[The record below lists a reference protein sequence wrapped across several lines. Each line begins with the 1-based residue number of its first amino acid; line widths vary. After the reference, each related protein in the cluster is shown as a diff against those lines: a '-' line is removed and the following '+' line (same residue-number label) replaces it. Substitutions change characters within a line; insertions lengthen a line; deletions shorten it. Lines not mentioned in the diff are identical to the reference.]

1 MSPVNLKDWMEE
13 VVKYTLESHINE
25 TLEFDLGL
33 SKSFCSNLLKL
44 DPDDPNTSTATES
57 FEGVPP
63 YPLYKRLASA
73 LLESINSKAFCRKYS
88 DLNFIPEGSSSKQ
101 EENEWKKLVLDKGS
115 EIVNILKS
123 VVHELHVQEPFFSQ
137 LKDGKKTIEGRC
149 AIGDYNR
156 IGSGT
161 LICFNKCVVF
171 EVQDA
176 HWYASFSEMLG
187 AESLAKVLPGVETI
201 EEGIQI
207 YRNFYTEEK
216 EKTNGVLAIHVL
228 KVDVQPYACLA
239 TLLSVLSYGGVQGL
253 LGLTH
258 TTGTIPNALPPPRS
272 TLLSSFTLPYKP
284 NHLTLENL
292 MASKGSSGSTK
303 LETAYLIAESV
314 DNFLIVVFL
323 AHLYSERL
331 DRLVYEN
338 YIWLNCKF
346 SHWLEV
352 EGCTL
357 THGARAL
364 AKHANRSTSKYWG
377 TLEGSDAIENVSF
390 SPLKNG
396 VEFEVVGSRSIGCM
410 CNLKGKT
417 YLFAACAYQMSIHIL
432 DYDKNGLAMDVVCH
446 VIEHCGWLNVHI
458 VPPHGAVFEIRVA
471 DGYGAR
477 WSKDGCKFPGLSS
490 FLIRWR
496 RYGFEP
502 ACQPINSSEL
512 AELGNLRAVEYKA
525 NSALSALSASHHTPP
540 RIYPGAI
547 WRKGA
552 KTNFSRF
559 SKIFFI

>member
-284 NHLTLENL
+284 N
-292 MASKGSSGSTK
+292 
-303 LETAYLIAESV
+303 
-314 DNFLIVVFL
+314 
-323 AHLYSERL
+323 
-331 DRLVYEN
+331 
-338 YIWLNCKF
+338 
-346 SHWLEV
+346 V

-377 TLEGSDAIENVSF
+377 TLEGS
-390 SPLKNG
+390 
-396 VEFEVVGSRSIGCM
+396 
-410 CNLKGKT
+410 
-417 YLFAACAYQMSIHIL
+417 

-477 WSKDGCKFPGLSS
+477 WSKDGCKHLGATPMGFLLGITRCVWDGGTAYTRRNGQILEEVWTLLFVKKKIEFLQCCRGL
-490 FLIRWR
+490 
-496 RYGFEP
+496 
-502 ACQPINSSEL
+502 A
-512 AELGNLRAVEYKA
+512 
-525 NSALSALSASHHTPP
+525 
-540 RIYPGAI
+540 
-547 WRKGA
+547 
-552 KTNFSRF
+552 
-559 SKIFFI
+559 

>member
-1 MSPVNLKDWMEE
+1 
-13 VVKYTLESHINE
+13 
-25 TLEFDLGL
+25 
-33 SKSFCSNLLKL
+33 
-44 DPDDPNTSTATES
+44 
-57 FEGVPP
+57 
-63 YPLYKRLASA
+63 
-73 LLESINSKAFCRKYS
+73 
-88 DLNFIPEGSSSKQ
+88 
-101 EENEWKKLVLDKGS
+101 
-115 EIVNILKS
+115 
-123 VVHELHVQEPFFSQ
+123 
-137 LKDGKKTIEGRC
+137 
-149 AIGDYNR
+149 
-156 IGSGT
+156 
-161 LICFNKCVVF
+161 
-171 EVQDA
+171 
-176 HWYASFSEMLG
+176 MLG

-207 YRNFYTEEK
+207 YRNFYTEER
-216 EKTNGVLAIHVL
+216 EKTNGVLAIRIL

-284 NHLTLENL
+284 N
-292 MASKGSSGSTK
+292 
-303 LETAYLIAESV
+303 
-314 DNFLIVVFL
+314 
-323 AHLYSERL
+323 
-331 DRLVYEN
+331 
-338 YIWLNCKF
+338 
-346 SHWLEV
+346 V

-396 VEFEVVGSRSIGCM
+396 VELEVVGSRSIGCM

-446 VIEHCGWLNVHI
+446 IIEHCGWLNVHI

-512 AELGNLRAVEYKA
+512 AELVYWISRAIHGRRSLKGMEALMLFGKVNLLNFDRCVKQLFYSF
-525 NSALSALSASHHTPP
+525 NLSHD
-540 RIYPGAI
+540 
-547 WRKGA
+547 
-552 KTNFSRF
+552 
-559 SKIFFI
+559 KILLQ

>member
-284 NHLTLENL
+284 N
-292 MASKGSSGSTK
+292 
-303 LETAYLIAESV
+303 
-314 DNFLIVVFL
+314 
-323 AHLYSERL
+323 
-331 DRLVYEN
+331 
-338 YIWLNCKF
+338 
-346 SHWLEV
+346 V

-377 TLEGSDAIENVSF
+377 TLEGS
-390 SPLKNG
+390 
-396 VEFEVVGSRSIGCM
+396 
-410 CNLKGKT
+410 
-417 YLFAACAYQMSIHIL
+417 

-512 AELGNLRAVEYKA
+512 AELVYWISRAIHGRRSLKGMEALMLFGKVNL
-525 NSALSALSASHHTPP
+525 L
-540 RIYPGAI
+540 
-547 WRKGA
+547 
-552 KTNFSRF
+552 NFDSPHYYRQGE
-559 SKIFFI
+559 SDWL

>member
-1 MSPVNLKDWMEE
+1 MSPVNLKDCMEE

-33 SKSFCSNLLKL
+33 SKSFCSDLLKL
-44 DPDDPNTSTATES
+44 DPNTTTATES

-101 EENEWKKLVLDKGS
+101 EENEWQKLVLDKGS

-161 LICFNKCVVF
+161 LIRFNKCVVF
-171 EVQDA
+171 EVQDT

-207 YRNFYTEEK
+207 YRNFYTEER
-216 EKTNGVLAIHVL
+216 EKTNGVLAIRIL

-284 NHLTLENL
+284 N
-292 MASKGSSGSTK
+292 
-303 LETAYLIAESV
+303 
-314 DNFLIVVFL
+314 
-323 AHLYSERL
+323 
-331 DRLVYEN
+331 
-338 YIWLNCKF
+338 
-346 SHWLEV
+346 V

-377 TLEGSDAIENVSF
+377 TLEGSD
-390 SPLKNG
+390 
-396 VEFEVVGSRSIGCM
+396 
-410 CNLKGKT
+410 
-417 YLFAACAYQMSIHIL
+417 
-432 DYDKNGLAMDVVCH
+432 YDKNGLAMDVVCH
-446 VIEHCGWLNVHI
+446 IIEHCGWLNVHI

-512 AELGNLRAVEYKA
+512 AELVYWISRAIHGRRSLKGMEALMLFGKVNLLNFDRCVKQLFYSF
-525 NSALSALSASHHTPP
+525 NLSHD
-540 RIYPGAI
+540 
-547 WRKGA
+547 
-552 KTNFSRF
+552 
-559 SKIFFI
+559 KILLQ

>member
-1 MSPVNLKDWMEE
+1 MATTTMSPVNLKDCMEE

-25 TLEFDLGL
+25 TLECDLAL
-33 SKSFCSNLLKL
+33 SKSFCSDLLKL
-44 DPDDPNTSTATES
+44 DPNTSTTTES

-101 EENEWKKLVLDKGS
+101 EENEWQKLVLDKGS

-123 VVHELHVQEPFFSQ
+123 IVHELHVQEPFFSQ

-161 LICFNKCVVF
+161 LIRFNKCVVF

-176 HWYASFSEMLG
+176 HRYASFSEMLG

-239 TLLSVLSYGGVQGL
+239 SLLSVLSYGGVQGL

-284 NHLTLENL
+284 N
-292 MASKGSSGSTK
+292 
-303 LETAYLIAESV
+303 
-314 DNFLIVVFL
+314 
-323 AHLYSERL
+323 
-331 DRLVYEN
+331 
-338 YIWLNCKF
+338 
-346 SHWLEV
+346 V

-377 TLEGSDAIENVSF
+377 TLKGSGED
-390 SPLKNG
+390 LY
-396 VEFEVVGSRSIGCM
+396 EFELERLISFCFF
-410 CNLKGKT
+410 T
-417 YLFAACAYQMSIHIL
+417 YCGFLYAQ
-432 DYDKNGLAMDVVCH
+432 VC
-446 VIEHCGWLNVHI
+446 IQ
-458 VPPHGAVFEIRVA
+458 
-471 DGYGAR
+471 
-477 WSKDGCKFPGLSS
+477 KF
-490 FLIRWR
+490 
-496 RYGFEP
+496 
-502 ACQPINSSEL
+502 
-512 AELGNLRAVEYKA
+512 
-525 NSALSALSASHHTPP
+525 
-540 RIYPGAI
+540 
-547 WRKGA
+547 
-552 KTNFSRF
+552 
-559 SKIFFI
+559 

>member
-1 MSPVNLKDWMEE
+1 MSPVNLKDCMEE

-33 SKSFCSNLLKL
+33 SKSFCSDLLKL
-44 DPDDPNTSTATES
+44 DPNTTTATES

-101 EENEWKKLVLDKGS
+101 EENEWQKLVLDKGS

-161 LICFNKCVVF
+161 LIRFNKCVVF
-171 EVQDA
+171 EVQDT

-207 YRNFYTEEK
+207 YRNFYTEER
-216 EKTNGVLAIHVL
+216 EKTNGVLAIRIL

-284 NHLTLENL
+284 N
-292 MASKGSSGSTK
+292 
-303 LETAYLIAESV
+303 
-314 DNFLIVVFL
+314 
-323 AHLYSERL
+323 
-331 DRLVYEN
+331 
-338 YIWLNCKF
+338 
-346 SHWLEV
+346 V

-396 VEFEVVGSRSIGCM
+396 VELEVVGSRSIGCM

-446 VIEHCGWLNVHI
+446 IIEHCGWLNVHI

-512 AELGNLRAVEYKA
+512 AELVYWISRAIHGRRSLKGMEALMLFGKVNLL
-525 NSALSALSASHHTPP
+525 NFDSILGLPP
-540 RIYPGAI
+540 
-547 WRKGA
+547 WD
-552 KTNFSRF
+552 S
-559 SKIFFI
+559 SLE